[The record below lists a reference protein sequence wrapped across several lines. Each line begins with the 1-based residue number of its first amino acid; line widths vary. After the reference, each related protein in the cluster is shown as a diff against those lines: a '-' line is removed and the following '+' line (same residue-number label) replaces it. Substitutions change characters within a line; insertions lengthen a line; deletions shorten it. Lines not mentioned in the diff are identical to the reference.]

1 MQSNS
6 QKPEEIKKVVPD
18 TKVVGDTAIPIEQDA
33 TTDKKPD
40 MIGIV
45 TDCMKLNVR
54 KAPNTNA
61 EVIAVIS
68 ALTEVVIDT
77 DESDDAFYKV
87 HTSAGICG
95 FCMKKFIAVHR

>member
-6 QKPEEIKKVVPD
+6 QKPEEIKKVAPD
-18 TKVVGDTAIPIEQDA
+18 TKVVGDAAISIEQDA
-33 TTDKKPD
+33 TTDKKTD
-40 MIGIV
+40 MIGVV

-61 EVIAVIS
+61 EVIAVIP

-87 HTSAGICG
+87 HTYAGICG
-95 FCMKKFIAVHR
+95 FCMKKFIAVRR